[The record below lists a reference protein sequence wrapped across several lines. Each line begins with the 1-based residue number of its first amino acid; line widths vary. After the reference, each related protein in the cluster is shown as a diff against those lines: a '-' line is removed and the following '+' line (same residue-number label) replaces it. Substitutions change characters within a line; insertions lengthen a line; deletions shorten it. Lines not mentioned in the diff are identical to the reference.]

1 MAKKVENNEYFDKD
15 HSRKISSTGEPI
27 TVVTNKGKKV
37 TYILNRKT
45 TICEVN
51 QEEEENKEEKE
62 PKEKIINIM
71 DDEDDGFEHI
81 NANLNDGLDDEQV
94 ILRIQEGFTNEVE
107 DANSKSVIQICF
119 EKIFTAF
126 NLICFAIAIIIVI
139 LALKNGN
146 NPLGDLIFLFIMFA
160 NIIIGITTEVKS
172 KKLIDQLSFDTNST
186 VTVVRN
192 GNEILIPSEEIVTDD
207 IMLIKAGQK
216 IPADAKVRSGKIEVN
231 ESLITGESVSISK
244 GTGATVFGGS
254 YVVSGTAKLQITN
267 VGNRSYIQ
275 KLAKQ
280 AK

>member
-139 LALKNGN
+139 LAL
-146 NPLGDLIFLFIMFA
+146 
-160 NIIIGITTEVKS
+160 
-172 KKLIDQLSFDTNST
+172 
-186 VTVVRN
+186 
-192 GNEILIPSEEIVTDD
+192 
-207 IMLIKAGQK
+207 
-216 IPADAKVRSGKIEVN
+216 
-231 ESLITGESVSISK
+231 
-244 GTGATVFGGS
+244 
-254 YVVSGTAKLQITN
+254 
-267 VGNRSYIQ
+267 
-275 KLAKQ
+275 
-280 AK
+280 